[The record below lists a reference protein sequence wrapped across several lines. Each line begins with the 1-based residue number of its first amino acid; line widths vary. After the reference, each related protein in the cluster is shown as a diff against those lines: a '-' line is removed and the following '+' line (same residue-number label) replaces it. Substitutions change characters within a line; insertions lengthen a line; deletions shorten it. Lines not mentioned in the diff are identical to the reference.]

1 MSRRFQEFQL
11 YHPDI
16 QFVSVL
22 YLQCRKLCRRSLAID
37 DLRTGP
43 TCQFK
48 MAADKIGVRMC
59 LNDIFDLLAVRFGFV
74 DILLN
79 VALRIDDRCL
89 IARTEIIGSMC
100 KTSQIEL

>member
-11 YHPDI
+11 YHPDS

-22 YLQCRKLCRRSLAID
+22 YLQCRKLRRRSLAIN

-59 LNDIFDLLAVRFGFV
+59 LNYIFDLLAIRFGFV

-79 VALRIDDRCL
+79 VALRIDYRGFML
-89 IARTEIIGSMC
+89 RSEVIGSMG
-100 KTSQIEL
+100 KTS